1 MRATEAAAMNG
12 RTLLG
17 CILVTGWLS
26 LVQALVALAEPY
38 RPAHDAQILERL
50 PLKGADPAGQEIRA
64 LRNNFSKDPRN
75 LELAVKIATRYIERV
90 RAEGDPR
97 YLGQA
102 QAVLA
107 SWWNEPETPTAV
119 LLLRATIR
127 QNAHEFDA
135 ALADLDEVIRRQPTN
150 AQAWLTEASILQVQ
164 ARYEEARRACRPLTR
179 LAASHVALACLSDI
193 AGLTGQAATAQ
204 EQLRGVLARSTVA
217 DRERIWILTML
228 AEMATR
234 TGDARAAEHY
244 FAEALKTGVKDL
256 YLLGAYADFLLDQG
270 RYQDV
275 VVLLQQETKA
285 DGLLL
290 RLALA
295 EQALDRPSFRDHVAA
310 LSARFAASRARGTGA
325 HVREEARFTLT
336 LLHDPQGALQLA
348 RTNWTVQ
355 REPADA
361 RVLLESALAAGN
373 RDAAKPA
380 LDWLH
385 ANHVEDLR
393 LRQLAER
400 FRESVP

>member
-1 MRATEAAAMNG
+1 MNG
-12 RTLLG
+12 KTSLG
-17 CILVTGWLS
+17 CILVTGWLA

-38 RPAHDAQILERL
+38 RPAHDVQILERL
-50 PLKGADPAGQEIRA
+50 PLKAADPAGLEIRT
-64 LRNNFSKDPRN
+64 LRTGLAKDPRN
-75 LELAVKIATRYIERV
+75 LELAVKLATLYIERG

-107 SWWNEPETPTAV
+107 SWWNERETPTAV

-127 QNAHEFDA
+127 QHAHEFDA
-135 ALADLDEVIRRQPTN
+135 ALADLDEMLRAQPAN
-150 AQAWLTEASILQVQ
+150 AQAWLTKASILQVQ
-164 ARYEEARRACRPLTR
+164 GRYEEARRACRPLTR
-179 LAASHVALACLSDI
+179 LAARHIALACLSDI
-193 AGLTGQAATAQ
+193 AGLTGQAATAH
-204 EQLRGVLARSTVA
+204 EQLRGVLANSTVA

-228 AEMATR
+228 AEMAAR
-234 TGDARAAEHY
+234 TGDARAAEHH
-244 FAEALKTGVKDL
+244 FAEALKTGVKDP
-256 YLLGAYADFLLDQG
+256 YVLGAYADFLLDQG
-270 RYQDV
+270 RYQEV
-275 VVLLQQETKA
+275 VVLLRQETKA

-310 LSARFAASRARGTGA
+310 LRARFAASRARGTSV
-325 HVREEARFTLT
+325 HVREEARFTLA
-336 LLHDPQGALQLA
+336 LLHDPLGALQLA

-361 RVLLESALAAGN
+361 RILLESALAAGHSYHEP
-373 RDAAKPA
+373 AKPA
-380 LDWLH
+380 LDWLR

-400 FRESVP
+400 FREGAP